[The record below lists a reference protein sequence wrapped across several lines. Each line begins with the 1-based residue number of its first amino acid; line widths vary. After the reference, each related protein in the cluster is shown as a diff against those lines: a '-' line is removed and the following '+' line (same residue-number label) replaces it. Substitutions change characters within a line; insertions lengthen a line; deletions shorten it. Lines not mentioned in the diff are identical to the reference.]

1 MDSQC
6 GAVKSE
12 ELSVGE
18 MWFRID
24 SENSTT
30 LKKKASRGKTRRGLA
45 GASEKTIRVEHV
57 SR

>member
-1 MDSQC
+1 MNSQC
-6 GAVKSE
+6 GAVKFE
-12 ELSVGE
+12 ELSEGE

-24 SENSTT
+24 NENSTT
-30 LKKKASRGKTRRGLA
+30 LKKTSRGKTQRGLA

>member
-6 GAVKSE
+6 GAVKFE

-24 SENSTT
+24 NENRTT
-30 LKKKASRGKTRRGLA
+30 LKTSRGKTQRGLA